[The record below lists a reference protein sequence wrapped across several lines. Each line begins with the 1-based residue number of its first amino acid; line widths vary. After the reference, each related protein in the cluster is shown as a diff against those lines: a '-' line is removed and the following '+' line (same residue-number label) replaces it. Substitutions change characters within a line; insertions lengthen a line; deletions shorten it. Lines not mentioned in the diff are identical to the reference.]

1 MTDKRRRL
9 DKLGAIPPEVTAM
22 TDAELMAVYI
32 TDPDESPPP
41 APRGS
46 PLQQE
51 LARLSDAELIA
62 EYERASAEVQAL
74 EAEARARTATPA
86 PGAAPEP
93 ELLPLPPI
101 EPNPIALQEPATP
114 TPRGDPPGAHVSFA
128 LDDCDCMSCARHR
141 RCEREEA
148 ATRRLGER
156 DEGEP
161 MIEGSVRFAANATD
175 ELRDSLNGG
184 TRR

>member
-22 TDAELMAVYI
+22 PDADLMAVYI
-32 TDPDESPPP
+32 TAPDESPPP

-74 EAEARARTATPA
+74 EAEAWPSAPA

-101 EPNPIALQEPATP
+101 E
-114 TPRGDPPGAHVSFA
+114 
-128 LDDCDCMSCARHR
+128 
-141 RCEREEA
+141 
-148 ATRRLGER
+148 
-156 DEGEP
+156 
-161 MIEGSVRFAANATD
+161 
-175 ELRDSLNGG
+175 
-184 TRR
+184 